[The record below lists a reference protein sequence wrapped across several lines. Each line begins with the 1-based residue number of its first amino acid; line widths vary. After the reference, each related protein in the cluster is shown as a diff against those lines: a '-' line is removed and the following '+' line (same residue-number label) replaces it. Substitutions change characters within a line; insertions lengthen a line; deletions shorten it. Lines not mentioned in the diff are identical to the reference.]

1 MVKKL
6 LDLIA
11 VTLFIMHNPGYFMHN
26 PGYLIIDTVFL
37 ILSHSFYSCLVIFPE
52 DMHVPVFG

>member
-6 LDLIA
+6 LDLIE
-11 VTLFIMHNPGYFMHN
+11 VTLFIMHN

-37 ILSHSFYSCLVIFPE
+37 IFSRSFYSCLVIFPE